1 MRIEASSIN
10 LAATRS
16 YYEEQRSEETL
27 EAWVGDERP
36 QQGAKTPQ
44 VRDISGPLAADTIA
58 LSAKGL
64 AARAAAHRARHHPAP
79 AKAEAAESE
88 QKPRLDAKLE
98 ALRMTIE
105 MMTGKKIRIGNFSPH
120 ETEAPTP
127 TAPPQPPAENAP
139 ERVGWGMIY
148 EYHASHYEEETTSFS
163 AEGVITTSDGK
174 EINFK
179 LDLVMHREFYESID
193 ISIRAGDGKLVD
205 PLVVNF
211 GGTAAELTDTAFTFD
226 IDGDGNDEEMAR
238 LGGGSGFLALDHN
251 GDGIINDGSEL
262 FGPKTGD
269 GFAELAQYDS
279 DGNGWLDENDPVY
292 NDLRLWILGD
302 EGASYLETLASR
314 GIGALLINSA
324 DTLFRLADSNNET
337 LGQIR
342 ESSIFLRENGSVGT
356 IQEVDVAV

>member
-1 MRIEASSIN
+1 
-10 LAATRS
+10 
-16 YYEEQRSEETL
+16 
-27 EAWVGDERP
+27 
-36 QQGAKTPQ
+36 
-44 VRDISGPLAADTIA
+44 
-58 LSAKGL
+58 
-64 AARAAAHRARHHPAP
+64 
-79 AKAEAAESE
+79 
-88 QKPRLDAKLE
+88 
-98 ALRMTIE
+98 
-105 MMTGKKIRIGNFSPH
+105 
-120 ETEAPTP
+120 
-127 TAPPQPPAENAP
+127 
-139 ERVGWGMIY
+139 
-148 EYHASHYEEETTSFS
+148 
-163 AEGVITTSDGK
+163 
-174 EINFK
+174 
-179 LDLVMHREFYESID
+179 
-193 ISIRAGDGKLVD
+193 
-205 PLVVNF
+205 
-211 GGTAAELTDTAFTFD
+211 
-226 IDGDGNDEEMAR
+226 EMAR